1 MTGSWS
7 SLNYA
12 FLLAQMAILPT
23 QTGNREEVIALMR
36 QAIEIDRRV
45 GSAEDIAVVRECL
58 AEIFRKE
65 KRYWEEER
73 LLLDALA
80 DLAKQ
85 KAADPSLVAS
95 ALNNLAVLRSDQE
108 RYRESVD
115 QQLESIRVWETDWRQ
130 FSRSAGN
137 Q

>member
-95 ALNNLAVLRSDQE
+95 ALNNLAVLRFDQE

-115 QQLESIRVWETDWRQ
+115 QQLESIRVWET
-130 FSRSAGN
+130 A
-137 Q
+137 